1 MNEPSHCDPNGFKAA
16 AAQYKK
22 LYVLIQP
29 EQSECPACQE
39 LDGLISRAD
48 IKTPI
53 VKVPGD
59 TCSAI
64 ADELGVGQYPTVV
77 LMRGGKAVK
86 THKGIP
92 NSEIVKRM
100 VAGK

>member
-1 MNEPSHCDPNGFKAA
+1 MTEPSHCDPDQFRLAA
-16 AAQYKK
+16 SQYRK
-22 LYVLIQP
+22 LYVLVDQ
-29 EQSECPACQE
+29 ADCQVCQD
-39 LDGLISRAD
+39 LDGLIAQAD

-59 TCSAI
+59 TCGAI
-64 ADELGVGQYPTVV
+64 ADELRVKQYPTVI

-86 THKGIP
+86 THTGVP
-92 NSEIVKRM
+92 NSEIIQRM